1 MLRLGLCGVVLLC
14 FLAVPKLAVADESED
29 ARLRSGAIL
38 GVNFVYVISD
48 FDFESSSFDSDDP
61 LGVEVSAGYRFNR
74 YVSLEGILQYISE
87 FDIDVN
93 AGFPATFTAW
103 GLSFMPATKV
113 YPLADVLPPWVQPF
127 GQFGIGVLFA
137 HSDGFG
143 SDNDATAGFRF
154 GGGVDFYLAPQVV
167 LRAGGGYVLAA
178 SDMTLFGEDVTPS
191 YAPITA
197 GFEFRF

>member
-14 FLAVPKLAVADESED
+14 FVAGPTLVAADESVD

-48 FDFESSSFDSDDP
+48 FDFESSAFDSDDP

-74 YVSLEGILQYISE
+74 YVSLEGILQYLSE
-87 FDIDVN
+87 FDIDAN

-154 GGGVDFYLAPQVV
+154 GGGVDFYLAPQIVALAVV
-167 LRAGGGYVLAA
+167 TFSRLR
-178 SDMTLFGEDVTPS
+178 T
-191 YAPITA
+191 
-197 GFEFRF
+197 